1 MTTISSSY
9 AQVDYTSRRG
19 RLQSELNQQISS
31 GAIKSSDKDAI
42 SSALD
47 EPDSTLS
54 SGSSSSSNSVGGTD
68 SSDTRSKV
76 SDLVASQVKSGKLTS
91 DQGKEL
97 MQILDNV
104 ARPDGSGGSGSF
116 GSGSSSSSD
125 TDDLLASF
133 LKQIKSS
140 MSQATSY
147 NADGSSSASSMSVS
161 LLFNYKA

>member
-1 MTTISSSY
+1 MTIISLSY

-47 EPDSTLS
+47 ELDSTLS
-54 SGSSSSSNSVGGTD
+54 SGSSNGTD

-97 MQILDNV
+97 MQVLDNV
-104 ARPDGSGGSGSF
+104 ARPDGSGSSGGS

-125 TDDLLASF
+125 TDDLLTSF

-140 MSQATSY
+140 MS
-147 NADGSSSASSMSVS
+147 
-161 LLFNYKA
+161 

>member
-1 MTTISSSY
+1 MTTISSSH

-19 RLQSELNQQISS
+19 RLQSELNQQVSS
-31 GAIKSSDKDAI
+31 GAI

-47 EPDSTLS
+47 ELDSTLS
-54 SGSSSSSNSVGGTD
+54 SGSSNGTD